1 MLTPAILRQL
11 ASMRQRQIAAA
22 GGYSQPVVRRV
33 RRRRA
38 AVPGTSATN
47 AVWLTKSPG
56 PNAMYGGIGKF
67 GTKMKD
73 GVLSL
78 TVPLS
83 QVLSS
88 CTTDGAGLFTYNVVV
103 APGNLSSRN
112 SKFADIFEQ
121 AHIDSVQLR
130 WVPTASAGDPGSIMS
145 CVDYN
150 NAVGTFP
157 ATIASISQREKVES
171 HNVWTPWTHPVKF
184 RPSDKD
190 AIVTSTSTTSHRFDG
205 LVYAIGFVCEG
216 AHATTLIG
224 HICADVVVTYSGLKA
239 SV

>member
-11 ASMRQRQIAAA
+11 AAMRQRQISAA

-33 RRRRA
+33 RRQRA
-38 AVPGTSATN
+38 AIPGTSATN

-56 PNAMYGGIGKF
+56 PNAVFGGMGKF
-67 GTKMKD
+67 GSKMKD

-78 TVPLS
+78 TVPFS
-83 QVLSS
+83 QILAS
-88 CTTDGAGLFTYNVVV
+88 CTTDGSGTFTYNVVV
-103 APGNLSSRN
+103 APANLSSRN

-121 AHIDSVQLR
+121 AHIDAVELR

-150 NAVGTFP
+150 NAVGSFP
-157 ATIASISQREKVES
+157 NTLVLASQREKVES
-171 HNVWTPWTHPVKF
+171 HTVWTPWTHAVKF
-184 RPSDKD
+184 RPSDKT
-190 AIVTSTSTTSHRFDG
+190 AIVTSTSTTSHRADG
-205 LVYAIGFVCEG
+205 LAYAIGFVCEG
-216 AHATTLIG
+216 AHTTSLIG